1 MTFFILGNIW
11 EIMRKEMPL
20 EKRIILALDVPSGEE
35 AKRWVSRLK
44 QFIKFYKIGL
54 ELFISEGR
62 DIVNWVL
69 DQGCDVML
77 DLKLFDIPNTV
88 QRAIERI
95 RDMKV
100 SYTTVHGND
109 GILRAAV
116 EAKGDLKVLAVT
128 VLTSLDESDL
138 RDLGFRCD
146 VRELVI
152 SRAKRALE
160 IGCDG
165 VVASGLELQ
174 AIREN
179 LGEKLIVV
187 VPGVRPVSNTTVD
200 DQKRIITPKEAF
212 LRGAD
217 HIVMGR
223 PILNSENPE
232 KVVENLLIE
241 ISEVVG
247 K

>member
-1 MTFFILGNIW
+1 
-11 EIMRKEMPL
+11 MRKKIPL
-20 EKRIILALDVPSGEE
+20 EKRVILALDVPSAEE
-35 AKRWVSRLK
+35 AKSWVLRLK
-44 QFIKFYKIGL
+44 RFIKFYKIGL
-54 ELFISEGR
+54 ELFISEGK

-69 DQGCDVML
+69 DQGCEVML

-116 EAKGDLKVLAVT
+116 EVKGDLKVLAVT

-138 RDLGFRCD
+138 RDLGFKCK

-160 IGCDG
+160 LGCDG
-165 VVASGLELQ
+165 VVTSGLELQ

-179 LGEKLIVV
+179 LGEKLIIV
-187 VPGVRPVSNTTVD
+187 VPGIRPVCNTTID
-200 DQKRIITPKEAF
+200 DQKRIITPKKAF
-212 LRGAD
+212 LQGAD

-223 PILNSENPE
+223 PILKSENPE
-232 KVVENLLIE
+232 RVVEDLLSE
-241 ISEVVG
+241 ILEVIRE
-247 K
+247 

>member
-1 MTFFILGNIW
+1 LTFFVLGNIW
-11 EIMRKEMPL
+11 EIMRKEIPL
-20 EKRIILALDVPSGEE
+20 EKRIILALDVSSGEE
-35 AKRWVSRLK
+35 AKRWVLRLK
-44 QFIKFYKIGL
+44 GFIKFYKIGL
-54 ELFISEGR
+54 ELFVSEGR

-69 DQGCDVML
+69 DEGCEVML

-128 VLTSLDESDL
+128 VLTSLDEGDL

-146 VRELVI
+146 VKELVI
-152 SRAKRALE
+152 SRAKRALG

-187 VPGVRPVSNTTVD
+187 VPGVRPVSNTTID

-212 LRGAD
+212 LQGAD

-223 PILNSENPE
+223 PILKAENPE
-232 KVVENLLIE
+232 KVVENLLGE
-241 ISEVVG
+241 ISEVV
-247 K
+247 KK

>member
-1 MTFFILGNIW
+1 LAIYE
-11 EIMRKEMPL
+11 EIMRKKIPL
-20 EKRIILALDVPSGEE
+20 EKRVILALDVPSAEE
-35 AKRWVSRLK
+35 AKSWVLRLK
-44 QFIKFYKIGL
+44 RFIKFYKIGL
-54 ELFISEGR
+54 ELFISEGK

-69 DQGCDVML
+69 DQGCEVML

-116 EAKGDLKVLAVT
+116 EVKGDLKVLAVT

-138 RDLGFRCD
+138 RDLGFKCK

-160 IGCDG
+160 LGCDG

-179 LGEKLIVV
+179 LGEKLIIV
-187 VPGVRPVSNTTVD
+187 VPGIRPVSNTTID

-212 LRGAD
+212 LQGAD

-223 PILNSENPE
+223 PILKSENPE
-232 KVVENLLIE
+232 RVVEDLLSE
-241 ISEVVG
+241 ILKVIRE
-247 K
+247 

>member
-1 MTFFILGNIW
+1 LAIYEET
-11 EIMRKEMPL
+11 MRKKIPL
-20 EKRIILALDVPSGEE
+20 EKRVILALDVPSAEE
-35 AKRWVSRLK
+35 AKSWVLRLK
-44 QFIKFYKIGL
+44 RFIKFYKIGL
-54 ELFISEGR
+54 ELFISEGK

-69 DQGCDVML
+69 DQGCEVML

-116 EAKGDLKVLAVT
+116 EVKGDLKVLAVT

-138 RDLGFRCD
+138 RDLGFKCK

-160 IGCDG
+160 LGCDG

-179 LGEKLIVV
+179 LGEKLIIV
-187 VPGVRPVSNTTVD
+187 VPGIRPVCNTTID
-200 DQKRIITPKEAF
+200 DQKRIITPKKAF
-212 LRGAD
+212 LQGAD

-223 PILNSENPE
+223 PILKSENPE
-232 KVVENLLIE
+232 RVVEDLLSE
-241 ISEVVG
+241 ILEVIRE
-247 K
+247 

>member
-1 MTFFILGNIW
+1 
-11 EIMRKEMPL
+11 MRKKIPL
-20 EKRIILALDVPSGEE
+20 EKRVILALDVPSAEE
-35 AKRWVSRLK
+35 AKSWVLRLK
-44 QFIKFYKIGL
+44 RFIKFYKIGL
-54 ELFISEGR
+54 ELFISEGK

-69 DQGCDVML
+69 DQGCEVML

-116 EAKGDLKVLAVT
+116 EVKGDLKVLAVT

-138 RDLGFRCD
+138 RDLGFKCK

-160 IGCDG
+160 LGCDG

-179 LGEKLIVV
+179 LGEKLIIV
-187 VPGVRPVSNTTVD
+187 VPGIRPVCNTTID
-200 DQKRIITPKEAF
+200 DQKRIITPKKAF
-212 LRGAD
+212 LQGAD

-223 PILNSENPE
+223 PILKSENPE
-232 KVVENLLIE
+232 RVVEDLLSE
-241 ISEVVG
+241 ILEVIRE
-247 K
+247 